1 MKPFLKW
8 AGNKFAIIERI
19 QAVLPAGRRLLEPFA
34 GSAAVFLNTSFEE
47 AILSDINLDLINLY
61 QHVKVEGAEFIDYCR
76 SFFVPENNQAEQY
89 YAFRQAFNVGA
100 EPRLKAALFLYFNR
114 HGYNGLCRYNNKGAF
129 NVPFGKY
136 TKPYFP
142 QQEME
147 AFHRKIQGATL
158 LHQDFI
164 STMQMARPG
173 DVIYCDPPYAPL
185 TATAN
190 FTGYSS
196 GGFGLAE
203 QEKLAEMARSLA
215 KRDISVIISN
225 HDTMYTQNAYESA
238 QIISFQVR
246 RLISCK
252 GDSRGQASELLALF
266 GGGSAAIAGSLA
278 G

>member
-8 AGNKFAIIERI
+8 AGNKFAIIQRI
-19 QAVLPAGRRLLEPFA
+19 KDVLPAGNRLIEPFA
-34 GSAAVFLNTSFEE
+34 GSAAVFLNTDFSE
-47 AILSDINLDLINLY
+47 AILSDINPDLINLY
-61 QHVKVEGAEFIDYCR
+61 QHLKDEGDAFIDYCAK
-76 SFFVPENNQAEQY
+76 FFVPEVNNAEQY
-89 YAFRQAFNVGA
+89 YEFRQAFNGA
-100 EPRLKAALFLYFNR
+100 PDARMKAALFLYFNR
-114 HGYNGLCRYNNKGAF
+114 HGYNGLCRYNNKGEF

-142 QQEME
+142 REEMQ
-147 AFHRKIQGATL
+147 AFHEKIQGAQL

-164 STMQMARPG
+164 SSMEMARPG
-173 DVIYCDPPYAPL
+173 DVIYCDPPYVPL

-215 KRDISVIISN
+215 QRDISVIISN
-225 HDTMYTQNAYESA
+225 HDTTYTQTAYQSA

-246 RLISCK
+246 RFISCK
-252 GDSRGQASELLALF
+252 GDSRGQANEMLALF
-266 GGGSAAIAGSLA
+266 GGSESLA